1 MSDVSREVKDRQR
14 KQRARMQLLK
24 LNQRKRE
31 EKIAGYQEQLERLA
45 HLQQLQETE
54 DAEDFQ
60 IIVEEAGHESV
71 EVDKIVFVR
80 TKSCLASSSGP
91 LSHFFCLQH

>member
-1 MSDVSREVKDRQR
+1 
-14 KQRARMQLLK
+14 MQLLK

-45 HLQQLQETE
+45 HLQQLQKTE

-60 IIVEEAGHESV
+60 IIVEEAGYEWANCKLST
-71 EVDKIVFVR
+71 VFVR
-80 TKSCLASSSGP
+80 AKSCLASSPGH

>member
-1 MSDVSREVKDRQR
+1 MYIVHVWVIISTSKTAGGSIVSDVSREVKDRQR

-60 IIVEEAGHESV
+60 IIVEEAGYESV
-71 EVDKIVFVR
+71 EVGKI
-80 TKSCLASSSGP
+80 AS
-91 LSHFFCLQH
+91 